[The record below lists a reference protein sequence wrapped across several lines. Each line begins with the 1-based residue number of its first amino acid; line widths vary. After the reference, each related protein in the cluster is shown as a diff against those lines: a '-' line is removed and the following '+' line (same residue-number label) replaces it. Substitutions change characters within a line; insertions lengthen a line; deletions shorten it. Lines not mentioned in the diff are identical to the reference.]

1 MKKIFFFAF
10 TTLVVGTFAQAPG
23 EKCATMTHFNKRA
36 LISPEVLIR
45 MNQSEYLTNLW
56 LENHPN
62 VLKKKGHNKGAAQVT
77 IPVVVHVLWN
87 DPSENISDAQIQSQ
101 IDVLNKDYRLLNAD
115 SLDPSHPFW
124 VHTVDTEIEFCL
136 ASVDP
141 NGNPTNG
148 ITRTFTNVTAFD
160 ANGDEKFTA
169 SGGHDN
175 WNPTEYLNIWVCNLD
190 STAGTLGYAAFP
202 SELATHPELD
212 GVVIRYE
219 AFGDIGT
226 AGTGIC
232 NSNDLGRTATHEV
245 GHWLNLRHIWG
256 DTLCGDDFVDD
267 TEVAEDANYG
277 CPTFPHNAN
286 NQCGSG
292 QDGEMYM
299 NYMDYVNDNCMN
311 MFTVKQSLRMH
322 AALNT
327 DRVGLLT
334 SLGCNNSSNLLES
347 LNEFKFDVVP
357 NPSNGM
363 VTVSSS
369 QNTSVTPVVYNLLG
383 AEVKRLNVISQFPFS
398 LDLSDLPNGIYYLNC
413 INSKVSIAKRIVI
426 SEQ

>member
-1 MKKIFFFAF
+1 
-10 TTLVVGTFAQAPG
+10 
-23 EKCATMTHFNKRA
+23 
-36 LISPEVLIR
+36 
-45 MNQSEYLTNLW
+45 
-56 LENHPN
+56 
-62 VLKKKGHNKGAAQVT
+62 
-77 IPVVVHVLWN
+77 
-87 DPSENISDAQIQSQ
+87 
-101 IDVLNKDYRLLNAD
+101 
-115 SLDPSHPFW
+115 
-124 VHTVDTEIEFCL
+124 
-136 ASVDP
+136 VDP

-190 STAGTLGYAAFP
+190 ATAGTLGYAAFP

-226 AGTGIC
+226 AGTGIF

-299 NYMDYVNDNCMN
+299 NYMDYVDDYCMN
-311 MFTVKQSLRMH
+311 MFTYGQALRMN

-383 AEVKRLNVISQFPFS
+383 AEVKRLNVTSQFPFS

-413 INSKVSIAKRIVI
+413 INSKASIAKRIVI
-426 SEQ
+426 SK